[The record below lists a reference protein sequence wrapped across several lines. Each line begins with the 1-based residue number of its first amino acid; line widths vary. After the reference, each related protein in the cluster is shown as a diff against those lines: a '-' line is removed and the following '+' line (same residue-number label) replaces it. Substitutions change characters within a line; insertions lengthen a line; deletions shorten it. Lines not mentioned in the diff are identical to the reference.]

1 VPTRREIQ
9 WSQLKVGMLVL
20 AAIVILIALVFLMTA
35 SSGGLFAH
43 KIVLRAYFPNAAG
56 VKEGSPVTLE
66 GVTIGNVIKLRV
78 VSDRNPNP
86 VEVKM
91 QVGERYLRD
100 LHTDSTASVA
110 NAGVLGDSFVDI
122 DSTRASGPEP
132 RNNAELKVSG
142 APTIQEVISSSD
154 VSIQEIN
161 QLVHKI
167 EITVDAVN
175 STRGTV
181 GKLLNDPVLAKRV
194 STIASNVETLTD
206 ALAQGK
212 GSLGEL
218 INDNTLYTKLNST
231 VDQLST
237 ITADLNAGKG
247 TAGKLLKDE
256 TMYNNLNSAVANTN
270 QLVADINAGKGSI
283 GRLAKDPAFAQKL
296 DDTVTNLDN
305 LLKGL
310 NAGEGSAGQFL
321 KNRSAYDHLDQT
333 ADQAQQ
339 LIKGMREN
347 PKKYLVIQLKLF

>member
-181 GKLLNDPVLAKRV
+181 GKLLNDPVLAK
-194 STIASNVETLTD
+194 
-206 ALAQGK
+206 
-212 GSLGEL
+212 SLHHCE
-218 INDNTLYTKLNST
+218 
-231 VDQLST
+231 QCR
-237 ITADLNAGKG
+237 
-247 TAGKLLKDE
+247 
-256 TMYNNLNSAVANTN
+256 
-270 QLVADINAGKGSI
+270 DIN
-283 GRLAKDPAFAQKL
+283 
-296 DDTVTNLDN
+296 
-305 LLKGL
+305 
-310 NAGEGSAGQFL
+310 
-321 KNRSAYDHLDQT
+321 
-333 ADQAQQ
+333 
-339 LIKGMREN
+339 
-347 PKKYLVIQLKLF
+347 